1 MRTLFHRTLLQ
12 TLFHKLRFGDFVQI
26 GAVVVAVFTVVVSV
40 VYLRTY
46 IEENTKAFHSQ
57 AHFNGVSL
65 GQRPIEMMIEN
76 EKFAHVVNV
85 CNATPSAVS
94 ADDWDRCL
102 NYNLMIFNAFEYW
115 YYERQDGSIPEYLWL
130 GADTYWKFLIK
141 KNLGLGRLWSEY
153 QSFFGEPF
161 RSYVSQQFANR
172 PAGVK

>member
-26 GAVVVAVFTVVVSV
+26 GAVVVAVFTAVVSV
-40 VYLRTY
+40 VQPETY
-46 IEENTKAFHSQ
+46 IEENTKALHSQ

-94 ADDWDRCL
+94 ADDWDMVKLQFNDLQCL
-102 NYNLMIFNAFEYW
+102 RVLGTDQ
-115 YYERQDGSIPEYLWL
+115 RQDGSIPEYS
-130 GADTYWKFLIK
+130 
-141 KNLGLGRLWSEY
+141 RLWPTRTGNS
-153 QSFFGEPF
+153 
-161 RSYVSQQFANR
+161 
-172 PAGVK
+172 